1 MSEWCTIESDPA
13 VFTELIKNIG
23 VKNVAVEEIYSLDDE
38 DYIHTL
44 QPIHGLIFLFKWQKD
59 QAKRE
64 SLKYYDNDLF
74 FVNQVI
80 TNACA
85 TQAIISVLLNAP
97 KVDIGPELNN
107 FKSFT
112 YEMDPQTRGLALGES
127 ELIRSVHN
135 SFAKPEPFMISHE
148 KKPKKEG
155 EAFHFISYVP
165 FKGKVYELDGL
176 QEGPILIGDCTEDN
190 WIAVAR
196 EEINKRILKYS
207 DSNFF

>member
-13 VFTELIKNIG
+13 VFTELIKGIG
-23 VKNVAVEEIYSLDDE
+23 VKNVAVEEVYSLDDE
-38 DYIHTL
+38 EYIKSL
-44 QPIHGLIFLFKWQKD
+44 SPIHGLIFLFKWTKEPH
-59 QAKRE
+59 KRE
-64 SLKYYDNDLF
+64 CLKYYDNDLF

-85 TQAIISVLLNAP
+85 TQAIISVLLNCP
-97 KVDIGPELNN
+97 QIDIGPELTN
-107 FKSFT
+107 FKTFT

-135 SFAKPEPFMISHE
+135 SFAKPEPFVISHD
-148 KKPKKEG
+148 KKSKKEG

-190 WIAVAR
+190 WINVAK
-196 EEINKRILKYS
+196 EEINQRIQR
-207 DSNFF
+207 